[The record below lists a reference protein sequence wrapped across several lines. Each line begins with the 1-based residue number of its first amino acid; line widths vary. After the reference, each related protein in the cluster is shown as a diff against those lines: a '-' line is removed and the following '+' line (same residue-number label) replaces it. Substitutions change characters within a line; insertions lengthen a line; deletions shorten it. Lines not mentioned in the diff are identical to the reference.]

1 MTLRLFLICCHARW
15 LTFEREENE
24 SFDVL
29 GMTNTTPLN
38 ATLKSDKFNH
48 FVLRNSH
55 RPILDRKAKYRQTLL
70 PSKGHVYQN
79 CIFQLFWF
87 KDVYLTIDWRIP
99 FESVERGKKTWR
111 RLIFSVYTST
121 GSTC

>member
-38 ATLKSDKFNH
+38 ATLKSDKFNQNERILIDYLED
-48 FVLRNSH
+48 FGKRFSSIDKDFLR
-55 RPILDRKAKYRQTLL
+55 TLREML
-70 PSKGHVYQN
+70 AFDPSKR
-79 CIFQLFWF
+79 ITIRELFAWMVNNF
-87 KDVYLTIDWRIP
+87 
-99 FESVERGKKTWR
+99 
-111 RLIFSVYTST
+111 
-121 GSTC
+121 CH